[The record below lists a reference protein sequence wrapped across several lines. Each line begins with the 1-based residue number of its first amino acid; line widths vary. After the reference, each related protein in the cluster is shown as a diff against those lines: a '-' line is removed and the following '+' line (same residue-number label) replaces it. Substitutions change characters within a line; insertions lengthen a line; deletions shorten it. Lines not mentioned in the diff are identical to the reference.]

1 MEGNFRHSLK
11 LDLFSK
17 AFMDSSSPEFSLSS
31 SVGGLPVVQSQE
43 SSLERSRNSSSSGS
57 RVKKNRQSQK
67 ARPKGSPAQ
76 SAGLPKGRTSWRE
89 MMTRTGQQ
97 PRMGDQG
104 MISVDEPGATVAE
117 CDDQRTGLNAFD
129 GRSPSDRGQGVFQ
142 QFVYEDQR

>member
-97 PRMGDQG
+97 PRTGDQG
-104 MISVDEPGATVAE
+104 MISVDERCRV
-117 CDDQRTGLNAFD
+117 
-129 GRSPSDRGQGVFQ
+129 
-142 QFVYEDQR
+142 